1 MTDIPD
7 ILIKIAFLAI
17 LSIISN
23 AIIPY
28 LKAKYDTVRWTKLIN
43 MVQVAVEAAEQ
54 TIKGEGQGKI
64 KKEDVRMFITTWFNT
79 NDIFVSES
87 EIDRLIEAAVY
98 KMNSRKKLK

>member
-7 ILIKIAFLAI
+7 ILIKIAFLVV

-43 MVQVAVEAAEQ
+43 MVQAAVEAAEQ
-54 TIKGEGQGKI
+54 TIKGEGQGQV
-64 KKEDVRMFITTWFNT
+64 KKDDVLLFVTNWLNT
-79 NDIFVSES
+79 NDISVSER
-87 EIDRLIEAAVY
+87 EVDRLIEAAVY
-98 KMNSRKKLK
+98 KMNEKKRSQ